1 MYIPF
6 YVQCIA
12 SIEIGIGFLIVDGTI
27 DDDAAQESAGQHNPY
42 SHIDLLRILRSLL
55 HSPVEEEVQG
65 EQHILHNHRLEE
77 EMGVE
82 HIPDRIDC
90 REDTPLV
97 EDPQEVPRNKTS
109 LAPVNDDVGE
119 YGDGCDVDDDAP
131 C

>member
-6 YVQCIA
+6 CVQCIEN
-12 SIEIGIGFLIVDGTI
+12 IEIGIGFLIVDGTI

-109 LAPVNDDVGE
+109 LAPANDDVGE
-119 YGDGCDVDDDAP
+119 YGDGCDVDDDVP

>member
-6 YVQCIA
+6 CVQCIA

-27 DDDAAQESAGQHNPY
+27 DDDAERESAGQRNPY
-42 SHIDLLRILRSLL
+42 SHIDLLRSLRSLL

-65 EQHILHNHRLEE
+65 EQHILHNHPLEE

-90 REDTPLV
+90 REDTPPV
-97 EDPQEVPRNKTS
+97 EDPQEVPHNKTS
-109 LAPVNDDVGE
+109 RAPASDDVGE